1 MSKETKNTGTA
12 ARSTFSSSL
21 GFFLAAVGGAV
32 GLGNVW
38 GFPFKLGRGGGF
50 PFLVIYVL

>member
-32 GLGNVW
+32 GLGNEMCIRDRSRALSVRLLKW
-38 GFPFKLGRGGGF
+38 L
-50 PFLVIYVL
+50 

>member
-38 GFPFKLGRGGGF
+38 GFPFKLGRGG
-50 PFLVIYVL
+50 